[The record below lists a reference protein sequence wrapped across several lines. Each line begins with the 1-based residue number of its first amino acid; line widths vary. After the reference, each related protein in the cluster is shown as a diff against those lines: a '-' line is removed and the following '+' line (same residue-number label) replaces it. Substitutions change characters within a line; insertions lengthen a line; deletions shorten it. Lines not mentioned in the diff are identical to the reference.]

1 MLSHTS
7 LNWWMRLES
16 YQQCGEAED
25 LQSSGVTSFPTHPY
39 FGSPSTDRTYDIF
52 VNSEAQLPL
61 CYRGIDWLQR
71 VDSNHRSPAYETGGD
86 GRTPLLCDIFGGG
99 DKDRTCY
106 ILLAKQAL
114 SQMSYT
120 PIFNLVGVQGF
131 EPWTSSSQTMRTT
144 GLFYTPKYW
153 CPGRDSNSQLTASK
167 TAVFTNFT
175 TGALHI
181 KTHSSPR
188 HGRHYTRN
196 GL

>member
-7 LNWWMRLES
+7 FIWWMRLES
-16 YQQCGEAED
+16 NQQCREAGD
-25 LQSSGVTSFPTHPY
+25 LQSPGVTSFPTHPY

-71 VDSNHRSPAYETGGD
+71 QDSHLRSPAYETGED
-86 GRTPLLCDIFGGG
+86 DWTPLLCD
-99 DKDRTCY
+99 
-106 ILLAKQAL
+106 
-114 SQMSYT
+114 
-120 PIFNLVGVQGF
+120 N
-131 EPWTSSSQTMRTT
+131 
-144 GLFYTPKYW
+144 W